1 MRIIAG
7 IRKGTSLLAPK
18 GMNTRPTLD
27 RVKESVFGILQFEL
41 EGKTVLDLFAGSG
54 GLGLEAL
61 SRGARFCV
69 FNDHTRESAEVVR
82 HNVEKLR
89 FSDVSAICSLD
100 YSALLKWAAQE
111 AYRFDIVFLDPPY
124 SAMILEKAMGEILSL
139 GLLNDGFTV
148 VAEHSP
154 KAPPMPVQGFH
165 MHDSRRYGEVAV
177 SFYVGED
184 DR

>member
-7 IRKGTSLLAPK
+7 IRKGASLFAPM

-61 SRGARFCV
+61 SRGAKFCV
-69 FNDHTRESAEVVR
+69 FNDHARESAEVVR
-82 HNVEKLR
+82 RNVEKLGLIG
-89 FSDVSAICSLD
+89 VSTVYSLD
-100 YSALLKWAAQE
+100 YSACLKRAAR
-111 AYRFDIVFLDPPY
+111 AGYRFDIAFLDPPY
-124 SAMILEKAMGEILSL
+124 GAMLLEKAMGEMLSL
-139 GLLNDGFTV
+139 GLLSDGFTV

-154 KAPPMPVQGFH
+154 KIPPMPVPGFYLR
-165 MHDSRRYGEVAV
+165 DSRRYGDVAV